1 MKLYMSLF
9 YFIFLFLTFF
19 NIVKAQ
25 DNKNNVEETLKEQ
38 VEMTEE
44 EKDDIYSEFV
54 EYDLNKDGLIDAEE
68 IVVTLKNMKKADF
81 INFFNKV
88 DLDSSGTISIDEYML
103 FINSN

>member
-1 MKLYMSLF
+1 MKLHVSLLYIF
-9 YFIFLFLTFF
+9 FLFLTFF
-19 NIVKAQ
+19 NILKAQ
-25 DNKNNVEETLKEQ
+25 DNKNKVEETHEEQ
-38 VEMTEE
+38 GEMTQE
-44 EKDDIYSEFV
+44 EKDEIYYEFV
-54 EYDLNKDGLIDAEE
+54 DYDLNKDGLIDAEE